1 MLRVLSNAST
11 TPGSPKT
18 LPMTLPD
25 VDSCADDSV
34 RALSLAKYRKR
45 AARYDSTVGPTWSIR
60 QRAVAA
66 LQLEPGQTVLD
77 VGCGTGLSLAMLRA
91 AVGDAGRVYGVDQ
104 SPHMLVHA
112 HRRVAAAG
120 WHNVH
125 VVESAAQS
133 ITLSEPVDA
142 MLFHYTHDIL
152 RSTTA
157 LPQLL
162 ACARAGTIIAIAGV
176 KYFPRWL
183 SPLNVWVYLKNRA
196 YNGAPGQLHTPWD
209 RIAPHVDDWQFTPTQ
224 FGMGYLASG
233 RLGARAF
240 CPVDEVGA
248 PDADAAQR
256 GAAWTEHGE
265 RVATSPIATAH
276 PASALGTAR
285 AAAVGSR

>member
-1 MLRVLSNAST
+1 M
-11 TPGSPKT
+11 K
-18 LPMTLPD
+18 LPD

-77 VGCGTGLSLAMLRA
+77 VGCGTGLSLALLRA

-104 SPHMLVHA
+104 SPHMLAHA

-120 WHNVH
+120 WRNVH
-125 VVESAAQS
+125 VFESPAQS
-133 ITLSEPVDA
+133 LTLTEPVDA

-162 ACARAGTIIAIAGV
+162 ACARAGTSIAIAGV

-196 YNGAPGQLHTPWD
+196 YNGSPGQLHTPWD
-209 RIAPHVDDWQFTPTQ
+209 RIAPHVDNWQFTPTQ

-233 RLGARAF
+233 RLGVRAA
-240 CPVDEVGA
+240 CSAVDVGA
-248 PDADAAQR
+248 VHAKAAQR
-256 GAAWTEHGE
+256 GAAWLEHDD
-265 RVATSPIATAH
+265 RAAASPIATAH
-276 PASALGTAR
+276 PHHLLGPAR
-285 AAAVGSR
+285 AASPGSR